1 MAANNDI
8 SVSVSVPVGLDSGP
22 QAMLRAAQVYV
33 IDCPEMYEAAADDL
47 KTVKAKYKEIEA
59 KRTEIVKPLNEA
71 VKAVNNLFRAPLEFL
86 TEAESVLKTRLIGY
100 DQEQERKRKAEQER
114 LDAIAR
120 AEQARLRAQAE
131 EAERAAQAQREEA
144 ERIER
149 EAREKAAAEARAAAE
164 AIAQAKNAEARK
176 AAQKAAEE
184 AATRAAEE
192 AQARAAENAR
202 REAEAQEA
210 AAIAREQ
217 AQNAELMPAP
227 IAVTEKPKV
236 SGLSGREKY
245 KAEVTD
251 MATFVKAIAD
261 RPDLLGLLK
270 VDDSALNK
278 MAGALKSALSIPG
291 VRVYAERQLASRS

>member
-1 MAANNDI
+1 MAANDI

-22 QAMLRAAQVYV
+22 QAMLKAAQFYV

-47 KTVKAKYKEIEA
+47 KSVKAKYKEIEA

-86 TEAESVLKTRLIGY
+86 TEAETTLKQRLIGY

-131 EAERAAQAQREEA
+131 AIERAAQAQREEA

-149 EAREKAAAEARAAAE
+149 EAREKAAAEARAAAA
-164 AIAQAKNAEARK
+164 AIAQANSIAARK
-176 AAQKAAEE
+176 AAQKAADE
-184 AATRAAEE
+184 AAARAAEE

-217 AQNAELMPAP
+217 AQDAELMPAP

-236 SGLSGREKY
+236 AGLSGREKH
-245 KAEVTD
+245 KARVTD
-251 MATFVKAIAD
+251 KGAFVRAVAA
-261 RPDLLGLLK
+261 RPELLELVK
-270 VDDSALNK
+270 VDESALNK
-278 MAGALKSALSIPG
+278 MAGALKTALAIDG
-291 VRVYAERQLASRS
+291 VQVYTEHQLASRS

>member
-1 MAANNDI
+1 MAANDI

-22 QAMLRAAQVYV
+22 QALLVGARSYV

-47 KTVKAKYKEIEA
+47 KSVKAKYKEIEA

-71 VKAVNNLFRAPLEFL
+71 VKAVNNLFRAPLAYLE
-86 TEAESVLKTRLIGY
+86 EAEGLLKQRLIGY

-114 LDAIAR
+114 LEAIAR
-120 AEQARLRAQAE
+120 AEQARLRAEAE
-131 EAERAAQAQREEA
+131 AAERAALEARREA

-164 AIAQAKNAEARK
+164 AIAQAKGAEAKK

-184 AATRAAEE
+184 AA
-192 AQARAAENAR
+192 ARAAAEAAHRESENAR
-202 REAEAQEA
+202 REAEAQEQA
-210 AAIAREQ
+210 EIAREK
-217 AQNAELMPAP
+217 ALDAELMPAP
-227 IAVTEKPKV
+227 IAMSEKPKV
-236 SGLSGREKY
+236 AGLSGREKY

-251 MATFVKAIAD
+251 MAAFVKAIAN

-270 VDDSALNK
+270 VDESALNK

-291 VRVYAERQLASRS
+291 VRVYADRQLASRS